1 VVETYASTP
10 DELTIRQPDGPG
22 FFHVSLGED
31 GVTLGCSTAGEA
43 LPCFYAVR
51 DAAVTDKRLLDN
63 LAGDAHLTVHLR
75 SSANEEPIRELPAG
89 RHGIGSWLEGVFSDM
104 PEFVAARLD
113 VGDWS
118 WQWDNL
124 GTPEW
129 PWRRAFG
136 GLTDVGNF
144 YALSAVIERVGD
156 EWVRGDFQDLLGQ
169 ATAFLQQQQRY

>member
-1 VVETYASTP
+1 MVETYASTP

-31 GVTLGCSTAGEA
+31 GVTLGCSTTGEA

-129 PWRRAFG
+129 EMWDDGWTVVTADRRPSAQFEHTLLVTADG
-136 GLTDVGNF
+136 AEVLT
-144 YALSAVIERVGD
+144 LP
-156 EWVRGDFQDLLGQ
+156 
-169 ATAFLQQQQRY
+169 